1 MISRIIKKKEIEN
14 YKSFGYVHCKNL
26 IPKTVLKK
34 LNQNILKVE
43 NFPETYNKWMKYFDP
58 KSNSKE
64 LVLTRV
70 ENFIQYNTFLKKFFK
85 SGKLQKNLRLLYGNK
100 VILFKDKY
108 HPKLPGSKGFDAHQ
122 DATIWE
128 GMYNMKNY
136 ITMCIMLEDSTKNNG
151 PLEFANYDSKNKSLV
166 SKSWSKISKKAE
178 NNFEWKKI
186 FAKKGDIIF
195 FDDYVPHRS
204 STNFSKVRSRRSLF
218 ITYNDIK
225 FGSKRKKYY
234 IDKRKNYPPNFE
246 RKEGKNYI
254 FKA

>member
-1 MISRIIKKKEIEN
+1 M
-14 YKSFGYVHCKNL
+14 

-43 NFPETYNKWMKYFDP
+43 NFPETYKKWMKYFDP

-136 ITMCIMLEDSTKNNG
+136 ITRCIMLEDSQ
-151 PLEFANYDSKNKSLV
+151 
-166 SKSWSKISKKAE
+166 KIM
-178 NNFEWKKI
+178 
-186 FAKKGDIIF
+186 
-195 FDDYVPHRS
+195 V
-204 STNFSKVRSRRSLF
+204 L
-218 ITYNDIK
+218 
-225 FGSKRKKYY
+225 
-234 IDKRKNYPPNFE
+234 
-246 RKEGKNYI
+246 
-254 FKA
+254 